1 MKAIRHFF
9 AITAAAI
16 LLALPAA
23 AQTSTWKIDPNHSGV
38 QFVIRHMGVSNIHG
52 TFGNVTG
59 TLTWNEK
66 DITKSSVE
74 AVIDATT
81 VNTTVAPRDK
91 HLKSADFFNIEKY
104 PTLTFKSTAVKKV
117 NGKLQLIGDLTLTG
131 VTKSVTFD
139 VEGPSTPQT
148 TKGKTI
154 SGFSARGTLK
164 RSDFNFGPKFAPPML
179 GDEIQFTID
188 LEIDKQ

>member
-1 MKAIRHFF
+1 MKAIRHIF
-9 AITAAAI
+9 ATAVAA
-16 LLALPAA
+16 LLLTLPAA

-52 TFGNVTG
+52 SFGNVTG
-59 TLTWNEK
+59 TISWDEK
-66 DITKSSVE
+66 DQTKSSVE

-81 VNTTVAPRDK
+81 VNTTVAARDK
-91 HLKSADFFNIEKY
+91 HLKSADFFNVEKY

-117 NGKLQLIGDLTLTG
+117 NGKLQLVGDLTLAG

-139 VEGPSTPQT
+139 VEGPSTPRT
-148 TKGKTI
+148 MKGKTI
-154 SGFSARGTLK
+154 SGFSASGTLK
-164 RSDFNFGPKFAPPML
+164 RSEFIFGPKFAPPML
-179 GDEIQFTID
+179 GDEIKFTID

>member
-1 MKAIRHFF
+1 MKAIRHIF
-9 AITAAAI
+9 ATAAAAL

-59 TLTWNEK
+59 TINWDEK
-66 DITKSSVE
+66 DATKSSVE

-81 VNTTVAPRDK
+81 VNTTVEARDK
-91 HLKSADFFNIEKY
+91 HLKSPDFFDVAKY
-104 PTLTFKSTAVKKV
+104 PTLTFKSTSVKKV
-117 NGKLQLIGDLTLTG
+117 NGKLQLIGDLTLAG

-139 VEGPSTPQT
+139 VEGPSTPRT

-154 SGFSARGTLK
+154 SGFSASGTLK

-179 GDEIQFTID
+179 GDEIKFTID